1 MSLDS
6 WFSSKNK
13 TKILYLKFK
22 EGIHIENVVQ
32 KKADNNN
39 INIINI
45 NPLYNKSHL
54 IIKKK
59 FFLEKIEE
67 ILTKKNINS
76 FFNTRDDI
84 YMIHNAHVFD
94 KSFFESLNKM
104 SAKFCYPVVLLI
116 DLSLISERFASYILK
131 ESKNTKTYEVKFNQD
146 SIKKYINDI
155 CKDYNYNINDKHYEE
170 LLKIKN
176 TYQIKTALYEL
187 IFTNKIDFEN
197 SNLIKIDK
205 HVVQNAFK
213 LLCDSKISWS
223 EKVKNIKT
231 QISLFKMLMPLHV
244 VSGVDSN
251 DYNISSVKKIEIIQK
266 CFESMAQAEK
276 VSDSTYSIILKYL
289 IPATLVPNQTLKG
302 ITMNNSVSNKYLKN
316 DESTIFKHFLKVTK
330 FKMNQRISVDPSQ
343 SLKIFN
349 VPFKKTDLIF

>member
-1 MSLDS
+1 M
-6 WFSSKNK
+6 
-13 TKILYLKFK
+13 
-22 EGIHIENVVQ
+22 
-32 KKADNNN
+32 
-39 INIINI
+39 
-45 NPLYNKSHL
+45 
-54 IIKKK
+54 
-59 FFLEKIEE
+59 
-67 ILTKKNINS
+67 
-76 FFNTRDDI
+76 
-84 YMIHNAHVFD
+84 
-94 KSFFESLNKM
+94 
-104 SAKFCYPVVLLI
+104 
-116 DLSLISERFASYILK
+116 
-131 ESKNTKTYEVKFNQD
+131 
-146 SIKKYINDI
+146 
-155 CKDYNYNINDKHYEE
+155 
-170 LLKIKN
+170 
-176 TYQIKTALYEL
+176 YQIKTALYEL
-187 IFTNKIDFEN
+187 IYTKKIDFEN
-197 SNLIKIDK
+197 RNLIKIDK

-316 DESTIFKHFLKVTK
+316 DESAIFKHFLKVSK
-330 FKMNQRISVDPSQ
+330 FKMNQRCSVDPSQ

-349 VPFKKTDLIF
+349 IPFKKTDLIF

>member
-22 EGIHIENVVQ
+22 EGIDIENVVQ
-32 KKADNNN
+32 KKADNND

-59 FFLEKIEE
+59 IFLEKIEE

-131 ESKNTKTYEVKFNQD
+131 DSKNTKTYEIKVNQD
-146 SIKKYINDI
+146 SIKKYIQAT
-155 CKDYNYNINDKHYEE
+155 CEDYKYEINEKHFEE

-176 TYQIKTALYEL
+176 MYQIKTALYEL
-187 IFTNKIDFEN
+187 IYTKKIDFEN
-197 SNLIKIDK
+197 NNEIKIDK

-213 LLCDSKISWS
+213 LLCNANIAWG

-251 DYNISSVKKIEIIQK
+251 NNVVIDEKFNIIQK

-289 IPATLVPNQTLKG
+289 VPATLVPNQTLRG

-316 DESTIFKHFLKVTK
+316 DESTIFKHFLKVSK
-330 FKMNQRISVDPSQ
+330 FKMNQRCSVDPSQ

>member
-22 EGIHIENVVQ
+22 EGIQIENVVQ

-39 INIINI
+39 INIINL

-84 YMIHNAHVFD
+84 YIIHNAHVFD

-131 ESKNTKTYEVKFNQD
+131 DTKNTKTYEVKFNQD
-146 SIKKYINDI
+146 SIKKYINDTCEECEYKI
-155 CKDYNYNINDKHYEE
+155 TDKHFEE
-170 LLKIKN
+170 LLRIKN
-176 TYQIKTALYEL
+176 MYQIKTALREL
-187 IFTNKIDFEN
+187 IFTKKIDFEN
-197 SNLIKIDK
+197 NNEIKIDK

-213 LLCDSKISWS
+213 LLCNANIAWS

-244 VSGVDSN
+244 VSGLDSN
-251 DYNISSVKKIEIIQK
+251 NNISFDKKFDIIQK

-302 ITMNNSVSNKYLKN
+302 ITMNNSLSNKYLKN
-316 DESTIFKHFLKVTK
+316 DESEIYIHFLKATK
-330 FKMNQRISVDPSQ
+330 FKLNQKCNTDQTQ

-349 VPFKKTDLIF
+349 ISFKKQDLIF

>member
-22 EGIHIENVVQ
+22 EGIQIENVVQ

-59 FFLEKIEE
+59 IFLEKIEE

-94 KSFFESLNKM
+94 KGFFESLNKM

-131 ESKNTKTYEVKFNQD
+131 DSQNTKTYEIKINQD
-146 SIKKYINDI
+146 TIKKYIIDTCEDCKYDI
-155 CKDYNYNINDKHYEE
+155 NEKHYEE

-176 TYQIKTALYEL
+176 MYQIKTALYEL
-187 IFTNKIDFEN
+187 IYTNKIDFEN
-197 SNLIKIDK
+197 NNEIKIDK

-251 DYNISSVKKIEIIQK
+251 NNISSVKKIEIIQK

-302 ITMNNSVSNKYLKN
+302 ITMNNSLSNKYLKN
-316 DESTIFKHFLKVTK
+316 DESTIFKHFLKVNK
-330 FKMNQRISVDPSQ
+330 FKMNQRCTNDPTQ

-349 VPFKKTDLIF
+349 VPFKKQDLVF